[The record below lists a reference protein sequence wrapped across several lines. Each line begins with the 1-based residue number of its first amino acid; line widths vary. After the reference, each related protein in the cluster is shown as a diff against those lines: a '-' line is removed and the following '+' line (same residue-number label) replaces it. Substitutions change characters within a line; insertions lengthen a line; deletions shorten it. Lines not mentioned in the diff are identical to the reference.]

1 MRCRSA
7 PQPWSSCQQRLEM
20 DGDTDEAIFALMLL
34 AIMRILNSI
43 SGSGSDVDT
52 SVLAREE
59 G

>member
-20 DGDTDEAIFALMLL
+20 DGDTDEPIFALMLL

-43 SGSGSDVDT
+43 SGS
-52 SVLAREE
+52 
-59 G
+59 